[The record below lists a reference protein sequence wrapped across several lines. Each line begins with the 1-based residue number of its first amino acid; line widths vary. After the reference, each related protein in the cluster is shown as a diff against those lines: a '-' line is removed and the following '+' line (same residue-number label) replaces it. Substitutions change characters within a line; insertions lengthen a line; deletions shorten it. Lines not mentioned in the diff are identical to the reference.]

1 MPMDDNTSL
10 PSEDSLGDKDG
21 NDLQVQDLV
30 ESEVKVERIVEEAVL
45 KAAIRI
51 KRESFSGPL
60 PKPEHLKAYNEVCPG
75 AAQDILNEFKANGQ
89 HVRGCEVKALDASI
103 RKVERG
109 QWFAVFL
116 SLVCLILAIISVAM
130 FEAHGVAIA
139 FIVLTGTLVLPF
151 LGFKPKDSKEVKEES
166 E

>member
-51 KRESFSGPL
+51 KRESFSL
-60 PKPEHLKAYNEVCPG
+60 TETRT
-75 AAQDILNEFKANGQ
+75 FKSVQ
-89 HVRGCEVKALDASI
+89 RG
-103 RKVERG
+103 
-109 QWFAVFL
+109 L
-116 SLVCLILAIISVAM
+116 SRSRSRYI
-130 FEAHGVAIA
+130 E
-139 FIVLTGTLVLPF
+139 
-151 LGFKPKDSKEVKEES
+151 
-166 E
+166 